1 MNQRKIQ
8 LYELSPEDFKT
19 EILNGV
25 RSELQD
31 IYQKLKAQ
39 EEIKWISR
47 QEAADK
53 LGVSF
58 VTLNKWNHKNI
69 LHAHKIGGKVL
80 YKLTDVQDKL
90 SNH

>member
-1 MNQRKIQ
+1 MESQKIHFHQ
-8 LYELSPEDFKT
+8 LNPEDFKK

-25 RSELQD
+25 RLELEEV
-31 IYQKLKAQ
+31 YQKLKAN

-58 VTLNKWNHKNI
+58 VTLNNWNRKDI

-80 YKLTDVQDKL
+80 YKLTDVQEKL
-90 SNH
+90 SNL

>member
-1 MNQRKIQ
+1 MEAKKIQ
-8 LYELSPEDFKT
+8 LYELTPEELKLD
-19 EILNGV
+19 ILDEV
-25 RSELQD
+25 RSELESL
-31 IYQKLKAQ
+31 YQKLKAQ

-58 VTLNKWNHKNI
+58 VTLNKWNHKDI

-80 YKLTDVQDKL
+80 YKHTDVQDKL

>member
-1 MNQRKIQ
+1 MDSKKIQ
-8 LYELSPEDFKT
+8 IFEVTPDEFKAEIINEFKSGLDDLYE
-19 EILNGV
+19 
-25 RSELQD
+25 
-31 IYQKLKAQ
+31 KLKNQ

-47 QEAADK
+47 QEAAEK

-58 VTLNKWNHKNI
+58 VTLNKWNHKDI

-90 SNH
+90 ANL